1 MADYLAGLAARALGV
16 ETVVRPRPAARFEPH
31 RLEEPESLAVVG
43 APELDLKGGAAEPV
57 APTVRVEPPAPG
69 KPLQAREPA
78 GEEAGHA
85 ATVVSRAPAE
95 ARVEPREQKLVQPS
109 SVAFTPHTVSRGGPA
124 REVARRE
131 RLVERPAATVPRR
144 SRLTA
149 ARRATPAKQLGDE
162 PPPVR
167 VTIGRIE
174 VRAVVPP
181 SQAPPRPAPRRPA
194 PLSLDEYLEQR
205 RSGRR

>member
-16 ETVVRPRPAARFEPH
+16 EMVVRPRPAARFEAQP
-31 RLEEPESLAVVG
+31 LEEPESLPVAA
-43 APELDLKGGAAEPV
+43 APELDLKGRAAEPA
-57 APTVRVEPPAPG
+57 APMVRAEPLPPD

-85 ATVVSRAPAE
+85 AAVVLPAPAE
-95 ARVEPREQKLVQPS
+95 ARVKPREQELVRPS
-109 SVAFTPHTVSRGGPA
+109 PVASTTHTAPRGRRTREAA
-124 REVARRE
+124 RPEGI
-131 RLVERPAATVPRR
+131 VERPAAAVRPT

-149 ARRATPAKQLGDE
+149 ARRATPAKQVRDD

-181 SQAPPRPAPRRPA
+181 PQAPPRPASRRPA